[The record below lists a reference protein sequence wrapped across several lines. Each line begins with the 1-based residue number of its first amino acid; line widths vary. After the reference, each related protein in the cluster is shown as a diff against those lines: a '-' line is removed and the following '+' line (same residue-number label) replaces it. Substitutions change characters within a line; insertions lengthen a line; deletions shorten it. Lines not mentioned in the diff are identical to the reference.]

1 MTIKHRFLFFWDGFT
16 VSRARRWQVT
26 YPNGGGTTR
35 PLSAVEAEA
44 LKAVFGGVIHRA
56 TPEEGTQA

>member
-1 MTIKHRFLFFWDGFT
+1 MTIRDRLLFFWDCFT

-26 YPNGGGTTR
+26 YKDGATTR
-35 PLSAVEAEA
+35 QISAVEAGS
-44 LKAVFGGVIHRA
+44 LSKVFGGVILRA